1 MVFFLVPK
9 FKNSGS
15 RGRKQK
21 LRVILLLFNI
31 YNSSFQREAQTSAI
45 MVGFLEQNMNTKV
58 NLEACLTKK
67 QGVCH
72 TCGLAIYNKKIS

>member
-1 MVFFLVPK
+1 
-9 FKNSGS
+9 
-15 RGRKQK
+15 
-21 LRVILLLFNI
+21 
-31 YNSSFQREAQTSAI
+31 